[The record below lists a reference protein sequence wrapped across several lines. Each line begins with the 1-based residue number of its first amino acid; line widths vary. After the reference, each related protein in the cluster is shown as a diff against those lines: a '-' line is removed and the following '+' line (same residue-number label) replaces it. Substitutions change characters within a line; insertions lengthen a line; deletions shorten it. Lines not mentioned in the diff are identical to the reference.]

1 MGHAI
6 TLNSE
11 ILNQAGYPVKTI
23 ISESN
28 AEISTDGEFY
38 SFGDMVIRVEL
49 VQSIVKM
56 KDTTLGQKDSK
67 IEVLHG

>member
-1 MGHAI
+1 MGYAI

-28 AEISTDGEFY
+28 ADLTTDGQFY

-49 VQSIVKM
+49 IQSIVKM
-56 KDTTLGQKDSK
+56 KDLTLGQKDSK
-67 IEVLHG
+67 TEVLHG